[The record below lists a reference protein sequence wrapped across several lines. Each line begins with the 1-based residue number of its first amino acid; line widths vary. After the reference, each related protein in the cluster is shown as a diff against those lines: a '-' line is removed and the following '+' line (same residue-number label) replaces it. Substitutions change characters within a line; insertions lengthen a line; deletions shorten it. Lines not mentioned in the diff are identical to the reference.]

1 MRVYELAREAGVSSA
16 DVLSA
21 AEKCGAD
28 VSSAISTIDEGDV
41 AALKLAVSQLDRR
54 DAEAKPYFKHAMIYG
69 GRESATVLEHY
80 SEVLRAL
87 GENDLADYY
96 KRLSEQ
102 KEK

>member
-1 MRVYELAREAGVSSA
+1 
-16 DVLSA
+16 
-21 AEKCGAD
+21 
-28 VSSAISTIDEGDV
+28 
-41 AALKLAVSQLDRR
+41 
-54 DAEAKPYFKHAMIYG
+54 
-69 GRESATVLEHY
+69 VLEHY

>member
-54 DAEAKPYFKHAMIYG
+54 DAEAK
-69 GRESATVLEHY
+69 
-80 SEVLRAL
+80 RA
-87 GENDLADYY
+87 A
-96 KRLSEQ
+96 KRPRSSGSR
-102 KEK
+102 KAAVGS

>member
-1 MRVYELAREAGVSSA
+1 MRVYELAREAGVTSA

-54 DAEAKPYFKHAMIYG
+54 DAEAKRAAKRA
-69 GRESATVLEHY
+69 RS
-80 SEVLRAL
+80 SEIRKSPMPVKLPPT
-87 GENDLADYY
+87 EPTFMVW
-96 KRLSEQ
+96 
-102 KEK
+102 